1 MTIERGTPVEVT
13 TAAGS
18 HVRMIALGPR
28 SQGRDFPVVW
38 VCTEGEMNDA
48 QREGREPQGLPWPA
62 DALRVLE
69 HS

>member
-1 MTIERGTPVEVT
+1 
-13 TAAGS
+13 
-18 HVRMIALGPR
+18 MIALGPR

-38 VCTEGEMNDA
+38 VCTEAEMTDA
-48 QREGREPQGLPWPA
+48 QREGREPHGLPWPA

>member
-13 TAAGS
+13 TAAGNL
-18 HVRMIALGPR
+18 VRMIALGPR

-38 VCTEGEMNDA
+38 VCTEAEMTDA
-48 QREGREPQGLPWPA
+48 QREGREPHGLPWPA